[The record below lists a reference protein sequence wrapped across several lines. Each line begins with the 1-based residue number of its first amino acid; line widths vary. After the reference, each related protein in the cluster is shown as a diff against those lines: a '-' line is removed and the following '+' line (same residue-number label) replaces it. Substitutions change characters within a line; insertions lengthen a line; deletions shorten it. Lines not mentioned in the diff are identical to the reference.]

1 LFDVMKLRAAPEVEA
16 AAIARLQDPSPRVAA
31 NAAQALGRYGSAA
44 AVVPLRAAFER
55 WHAEWAGRDDDL
67 APRAMQ
73 PPAGRENGMVEY
85 RLFDALA
92 SGHGWLTG
100 RRELETVRGWCVT
113 EGCRANADRMLEMIA
128 AGRLDVTVFDGDQ
141 ASIALAQYQLESIAD
156 LERKLAQYPAGTRF
170 HLRIFA
176 LSAAIKAS
184 VADRILRTARSLGIV
199 MTSFDP

>member
-1 LFDVMKLRAAPEVEA
+1 MKLRGAPEVEA
-16 AAIARLQDPSPRVAA
+16 AAIARLQDPSPSVVA

-44 AVVPLRAAFER
+44 AVAPLRAAFER
-55 WHAEWAGRDDDL
+55 WHAEWTGRDDAL
-67 APRAMQ
+67 APRATQ

-92 SGHGWLTG
+92 SGHGWLAG
-100 RRELETVRGWCVT
+100 RRELETIRAWCVT

-128 AGRLDVTVFDGDQ
+128 AGRLDVTVFDGDR

-176 LSAAIKAS
+176 PSAAIEAS